1 MIVLSEVDSEE
12 QIDQTARL
20 ADEIWHQHFT
30 PIIGTDQVEY
40 MLGKFQNADAMKRQ
54 MEQEGYTYLMAVDG
68 DEPVG
73 YTGFK
78 KEANRMFLSKLYVKE
93 DHRQLGIGR
102 LMFEE
107 IKKRSEGLNDI
118 YLTVNKHNDV
128 TIAIYR
134 HMGFELINS
143 VVTDIGGGYVMD
155 DYIFQYSLTSPAV
168 DK

>member
-1 MIVLSEVDSEE
+1 MIVLTEVKNENE
-12 QIDQTARL
+12 IERTARL

-30 PIIGTDQVEY
+30 PIIGVEQVEY
-40 MLGKFQNADAMKRQ
+40 MLGKFQNAEAMKQQ
-54 MEQEGYTYLMAVDG
+54 MQQEGYRYLMALDG

-78 KEANRMFLSKLYVKE
+78 KDGNRMFLSKLYVRE
-93 DHRQLGIGR
+93 DHRHQGIGR
-102 LMFEE
+102 LMFDE
-107 IKKRSEGLNDI
+107 ILKCSEGMDAV

-134 HMGFELINS
+134 HMGFELIDS

-155 DYIFQYSLTSPAV
+155 DYIFQYSLTS
-168 DK
+168 

>member
-1 MIVLSEVDSEE
+1 MIVLTEVNNEE
-12 QIDQTARL
+12 QIGRTARL

-30 PIIGTDQVEY
+30 PIIGAEQVEY
-40 MLGKFQNADAMKRQ
+40 MLGKFQNEAAMKRQ
-54 MEQEGYTYLMAVDG
+54 IEQEGYRYLMALDG

-78 KEANRMFLSKLYVKE
+78 KEENRMFLSKLYVKA
-93 DHRQLGIGR
+93 DHRHQGIGR

-107 IKKRSEGLNDI
+107 IQKRSKGLDHI

-134 HMGFELINS
+134 HMGFELTDS

-155 DYIFQYSLTSPAV
+155 DYIFQYSLTL
-168 DK
+168 

>member
-1 MIVLSEVDSEE
+1 MIVLTEVNSEE
-12 QIDQTARL
+12 QIERTVRL

-30 PIIGTDQVEY
+30 PIIGAGQVEY
-40 MLGKFQNADAMKRQ
+40 MLGKFQNVEAMKRQ
-54 MEQEGYTYLMAVDG
+54 MEQEGYTYLLALDR

-73 YTGFK
+73 YTGIK
-78 KEANRMFLSKLYVKE
+78 KETDRMFLSKLYVKE
-93 DHRQLGIGR
+93 DHRGQGIGR

-107 IKKRSEGLNDI
+107 IQKRSEGLDGI

-134 HMGFELINS
+134 HMGFELIDS

-155 DYIFQYSLTSPAV
+155 DYIFQFTMSAGNQA
-168 DK
+168 

>member
-1 MIVLSEVDSEE
+1 MIVLTEVENEE
-12 QIDQTARL
+12 QLQRTARL

-30 PIIGTDQVEY
+30 PIIGRDQVEY
-40 MLGKFQNADAMKRQ
+40 MLGQFQNADAMKRQ
-54 MEQEGYTYLMAVDG
+54 TEQEGYTYLLALDG

-78 KEANRMFLSKLYVKE
+78 KETNRMFLSKLYVKE
-93 DHRQLGIGR
+93 DHRSQGIGR
-102 LMFEE
+102 QMFEE

-134 HMGFELINS
+134 HMGFELIDS
-143 VVTDIGGGYVMD
+143 VVTDIGGEFVMD
-155 DYIFQYSLTSPAV
+155 DYIFQYSL
-168 DK
+168 K

>member
-1 MIVLSEVDSEE
+1 MIVLTEVENEE
-12 QIDQTARL
+12 QLQRTARL

-30 PIIGTDQVEY
+30 PIIGKDQVEY
-40 MLGKFQNADAMKRQ
+40 MLGQFQNADAMKRQ
-54 MEQEGYTYLMAVDG
+54 TEQEGYTYLMALDG

-78 KEANRMFLSKLYVKE
+78 KETNRMFLSKLYVKE
-93 DHRQLGIGR
+93 DRRSQGIGR
-102 LMFEE
+102 QMFEE

-134 HMGFELINS
+134 HMGFKLIDS
-143 VVTDIGGGYVMD
+143 VVTDIGGGFVMD
-155 DYIFQYSLTSPAV
+155 DYIFQYSL
-168 DK
+168 K

>member
-1 MIVLSEVDSEE
+1 MIVLTEVESEE
-12 QIDQTARL
+12 QIKRVAGL

-30 PIIGTDQVEY
+30 PIIGAGQVEY
-40 MLGKFQNADAMKRQ
+40 MLGKFQSVDAMKRQ
-54 MEQEGYTYLMAVDG
+54 MGQEGYTYLMAADG

-78 KEANRMFLSKLYVKE
+78 KEGNRMFLSKLYVKE
-93 DHRQLGIGR
+93 SYRHQGVGK

-107 IKKRSEGLNDI
+107 IRKRSEGLDNI
-118 YLTVNKHNDV
+118 YLTVNKYNDV

-134 HMGFELINS
+134 HMGFQLIDS

-155 DYIFQYSLTSPAV
+155 DYIFQYSLMPQ
-168 DK
+168 